1 MSLYIYILCI
11 KFYDYY
17 SICLLND
24 VINFS
29 LQYSRSLLHTAAEK
43 GHVGIINTLIT
54 HGANVDT
61 MDKVY
66 GTYNKYLCI

>member
-1 MSLYIYILCI
+1 MWAYIYIVFQI
-11 KFYDYY
+11 YDYY
-17 SICLLND
+17 SIRLLND

-29 LQYSRSLLHTAAEK
+29 LQYSRSLLHVAAEK

-61 MDKVY
+61 IDKVY
-66 GTYNKYLCI
+66 GTCNKYLCI